1 MKSSSEITKAAI
13 WILRNKSGTLRALNY
28 MCATLMHSISQFYPI
43 LSNCLKPNYFLI
55 NPILKFENF
64 FKILKKIKFKRSSSG
79 QKTVMKFHRQN
90 FQNAILIILRVP
102 STIGWMTQKITI
114 HTIFQNW
121 RFFEIFA
128 ISSKIWVSEGN
139 CNYGIILIWLYYF
152 LDRSQSCC

>member
-1 MKSSSEITKAAI
+1 MRISIRPILIISNLTLSRSKYIFDQNYDKTQNFTKIPKNSKEFMKSSSEITKAAI

-90 FQNAILIILRVP
+90 FQNRP
-102 STIGWMTQKITI
+102 
-114 HTIFQNW
+114 F
-121 RFFEIFA
+121 
-128 ISSKIWVSEGN
+128 
-139 CNYGIILIWLYYF
+139 
-152 LDRSQSCC
+152 